1 MTYREA
7 VAHGEKVLE
16 LSHIADAKT
25 DAWLLL
31 EMGCKIDRKFYYM
44 HMEDD
49 LPDDLLKEYELAIKK
64 RAEHIPLQYI
74 VGETEFMGLKFKVNS
89 NVLIPR
95 QDTETLVEEALKTVK
110 PGSIAEELEIAPGDK
125 VLAIDNTEI
134 EDIFDYQFLT
144 QDTYIEMLVEKPD
157 GEQWLLEI
165 DKEFDEDM
173 GIEFENG
180 LMDEYRHCHNKCIFC
195 FIDQMP
201 KGMRDTLYF
210 KDDDSRL
217 SFLQGNY
224 ITLTNMSDHD
234 IDRIIR
240 YHLAPI
246 NISFQTTNPELRCKM
261 LHNRFA
267 GNIFPKLQ
275 RLYEAGIE
283 MNGQIVLCK
292 GYNDGAELE
301 RSISDLSKYLPH
313 LKSVSVVPVG
323 LSKYRDG
330 LAPLEPFTRE
340 DAKEVLATIHK
351 WQKKLYEQWGLHFI
365 HAGDEWYLLAG
376 EPIPEE
382 ENYDGYIQLE
392 NGVGMLRLLE
402 DEVAEELS
410 KREGDDRHR
419 HVTIATGKAAAP
431 SLKKHMQKIREKYP
445 NVQAEVVTIINYFFG
460 ESITVSGLITG
471 KDLMEQLEGRDLG
484 DCLLLPCN
492 MLRSGKNVFLDDV
505 TVEEVE
511 ERLKTPVQIIDEPG
525 SDLVKAVVEE
535 NQETIHRRRTM
546 YEQAD
551 CSNCGPAER
560 G

>member
-1 MTYREA
+1 M
-7 VAHGEKVLE
+7 
-16 LSHIADAKT
+16 
-25 DAWLLL
+25 
-31 EMGCKIDRKFYYM
+31 
-44 HMEDD
+44 
-49 LPDDLLKEYELAIKK
+49 KK
-64 RAEHIPLQYI
+64 KHEHII
-74 VGETEFMGLKFKVNS
+74 ESV
-89 NVLIPR
+89 R
-95 QDTETLVEEALKTVK
+95 
-110 PGSIAEELEIAPGDK
+110 PGSIAEELGIEPGD
-125 VLAIDNTEI
+125 VLLEIDGQVI
-134 EDIFDYQFLT
+134 EDIFDYQFYVESEEL
-144 QDTYIEMLVEKPD
+144 LVMIRKAN
-157 GEQWLLEI
+157 GEEWELEI
-165 DKEFDEDM
+165 EKDVDEDL
-173 GIEFENG
+173 GIDFGKG
-180 LMDEYRHCHNKCIFC
+180 LMDEYHSCHNKCIFC

-201 KGMRDTLYF
+201 PGMRDTLYF

-224 ITLTNMSDHD
+224 VTLTNMSEKDMN
-234 IDRIIR
+234 RIVR
-240 YHLAPI
+240 YRLEPI

-267 GNIFPKLQ
+267 GNIFPKVQ

-431 SLKKHMQKIREKYP
+431 SLEKHMQKIREKYP